1 MRLSLLAA
9 VFALSAAQTL
19 NGQSAPPRVPASD
32 QSVLANA
39 HASVSGVVYD
49 SLAGAPM
56 AGATVQLV
64 AADGAGNFAESTRSD
79 SLGRFA
85 FSSVPAGRYVLG
97 FYHVT
102 LDGLGLEPVVRGV
115 RVNDA
120 LPVRADL
127 AVPPARAVAAAL
139 CGGSGERGSAAN
151 GSGAVLGRVRDARSG
166 AALVGA
172 QVNAEWLE
180 LTFERGRVA
189 RRIPRRTVTTRD
201 GGWYFVCDT
210 PKPGSIT
217 LLARHENDSTDAI
230 ATDMPVSG
238 VLVRDLFVG
247 SSRSARAS
255 ATPTADASGTGRVL
269 ARRTGDARITGVVYA
284 AETRRPL
291 ANATV
296 SVVDGAQSR
305 ANEKGEFALDSVPAG
320 TRTLEVRALGY
331 YPARRAIDIV
341 TGAPPLTIALATL
354 RSVLDTMR
362 VTARRRLDVDV
373 AGFSE
378 RQRRGGGQFVTA
390 SQIAQRQPAVVS
402 ELFRMIPGVYVELL
416 LPSDTVSAFAAA
428 GESSAMPDIA
438 RELYLL
444 MRGTFTHRCVPA
456 IYINGTLMLN
466 LNAADLNSL
475 VRPSELAGIEVYSD
489 LQTPPAFKAG
499 NVACGSIVIWLK

>member
-1 MRLSLLAA
+1 M
-9 VFALSAAQTL
+9 
-19 NGQSAPPRVPASD
+19 
-32 QSVLANA
+32 
-39 HASVSGVVYD
+39 
-49 SLAGAPM
+49 
-56 AGATVQLV
+56 QLV
-64 AADGAGNFAESTRSD
+64 AADSAGTFAESTRSD

-85 FSSVPAGRYVLG
+85 FPSVPAGRYVLG
-97 FYHVT
+97 FYHAT
-102 LDGLGLEPVVRGV
+102 LDGLGLEPVVRSV
-115 RVNDA
+115 QVADA

-127 AVPPARAVAAAL
+127 AVPPAPTVAAVL
-139 CGGSGERGSAAN
+139 CGGGRGA
-151 GSGAVLGRVRDARSG
+151 GGTGAVLGRVRDARSG
-166 AALVGA
+166 AARIGA
-172 QVNAEWLE
+172 QVSAEWLE
-180 LTFERGRVA
+180 ITFERGRVA
-189 RRIPRRTVTTRD
+189 RRFPRRSVTTRD
-201 GGWYFVCDT
+201 GGWYVVCDA
-210 PKPGSIT
+210 PRPGSIT
-217 LLARHENDSTDAI
+217 MLASHERDSTDAI
-230 ATDMPVSG
+230 ATEVPPSG

-247 SSRSARAS
+247 SSRTARVPTSAA
-255 ATPTADASGTGRVL
+255 ADAAGTGRMI
-269 ARRTGDARITGVVYA
+269 ARRTGDARITGVVHA

-296 SVVDGAQSR
+296 SVIDGAQTR
-305 ANEKGEFALDSVPAG
+305 ANDSGEFALDSVPAG
-320 TRTLEVRALGY
+320 TRTVEVRALGY

-341 TGAPPLTIALATL
+341 SGAPPLTIALATL

-378 RQRRGGGQFVTA
+378 RQRRGGGQFITA

-416 LPSDTVSAFAAA
+416 LPSDTISAFAAA
-428 GESSAMPDIA
+428 GESSAMPDVA

-456 IYINGTLMLN
+456 IYINGSLMLN

>member
-1 MRLSLLAA
+1 MRLSSLAA
-9 VFALSAAQTL
+9 LLALSAAQTL
-19 NGQSAPPRVPASD
+19 NGQSAPPRAPASAE
-32 QSVLANA
+32 SLRARA
-39 HASVSGVVYD
+39 RAIVSGVVYD

-64 AADGAGNFAESTRSD
+64 AADSSAGDFAESTRSD

-85 FSSVPAGRYVLG
+85 FASVPAGRYVLG
-97 FYHVT
+97 FYHAT
-102 LDGLGLEPVVRGV
+102 LDGLGLEPIVRGV
-115 RVNDA
+115 QVSDV
-120 LPVRADL
+120 LSVRADL

-139 CGGSGERGSAAN
+139 CGGSAGAGAASR
-151 GSGAVLGRVRDARSG
+151 SGAVLGRVRDARNG

-172 QVNAEWLE
+172 QVSAEWLE

-189 RRIPRRTVTTRD
+189 RRLPRRTVTTRD
-201 GGWYFVCDT
+201 GGWYFLCDT

-217 LLARHENDSTDAI
+217 LLAHYESDSTDAI
-230 ATDMPVSG
+230 ASEVPASG
-238 VLVRDLFVG
+238 VLVRDLYVG
-247 SSRSARAS
+247 RSRSARAS
-255 ATPTADASGTGRVL
+255 TTADATPAGRAP
-269 ARRTGDARITGVVYA
+269 ARRTGDARITGVVHA

-296 SVVDGAQSR
+296 SVVDGAQTR
-305 ANEKGEFALDSVPAG
+305 ANELGAFTLDSVPAG
-320 TRTLEVRALGY
+320 TRTVEVRALGY

-373 AGFSE
+373 AGFSD
-378 RQRRGGGQFVTA
+378 RQRRGGGQFLTA

-456 IYINGTLMLN
+456 IYINGSQMLN

-489 LQTPPAFKAG
+489 SQTPPAFKAG